1 MMARLK
7 TLSPPIQIMR
17 QRCVVHHQT
26 APEAVDE
33 FLATVKEMKEEVE
46 AGRKGKV
53 NAEAKSLSEGDKLK
67 TEGKLRTRAVLG
79 Y

>member
-1 MMARLK
+1 MARLK

-33 FLATVKEMKEEVE
+33 FIACVKEMKEEVE
-46 AGRKGKV
+46 AGQKGKV
-53 NAEAKSLSEGDKLK
+53 NAEAKNLSEEDKLK
-67 TEGKLRTRAVLG
+67 TEGNLRTRAVLG